1 MATLNATR
9 AVKRIGNFV
18 AVDAQRGFRDV
29 VATLERDRF
38 FELRLRP
45 APQNIGYIDGPE
57 DAITVVRCGV
67 TTTLGTI
74 ASGGQVQLDDVQG
87 NAFRSLEGDLRV
99 TIFSE
104 AWVTP
109 TPAPK

>member
-9 AVKRIGNFV
+9 AVKLIGNFV

-45 APQNIGYIDGPE
+45 APPNIGYIDGPE

-87 NAFRSLEGDLRV
+87 NAFRSLEGDLRA